1 MNQQSEG
8 GELREAKCLRKPM
21 AVLFVFLF
29 IRLIVMVYLPLSDPS
44 ECRYGNMAA
53 NMAKTGNFIEPQF
66 IHDGEMQCFIGKPPL
81 FFQAS
86 AVCSEVLG
94 QNAFAVRLPSLICA
108 LLTVWM
114 VFSAVR
120 KTATRKSAWAAALLC
135 FLSPLFYI
143 FSGLCLT
150 DMMLT
155 FCIVGGI
162 LSYANFSDVRCR
174 ANIKLH
180 SVLFFIFLALG
191 MIVKGPI
198 AIVSIGLP
206 VFIFVAIGKR
216 WGELRNHAWILG
228 SVAFALIALPW
239 FVIMSQRNPEFLKY
253 FFYNEN
259 FGRFF
264 LKDYGDKFGNG
275 HDSFRG
281 VALLL
286 SLAVNLPAL
295 LPLGRLAVA
304 GRLRLAG
311 LCKNPTECM
320 AIIAA
325 VALTAFWCPTN
336 RVPISYLLP
345 TIPFFAI
352 FAALKTSEAEY
363 MDDVRELRFLS
374 RQAVVW
380 GGITACVLVVATV
393 FCASL
398 TNKMP
403 TAFYR
408 LVRSKMD
415 TDDKLAKTKLYF
427 ISRTPY
433 SAEFYLG
440 DRVQNHPDEKLTPS
454 ITNSAPY
461 LMVVTD
467 RKLRENDYK
476 PNREL
481 IVRYGGWNLFAPD
494 RKEVQ

>member
-1 MNQQSEG
+1 M
-8 GELREAKCLRKPM
+8 
-21 AVLFVFLF
+21 
-29 IRLIVMVYLPLSDPS
+29 
-44 ECRYGNMAA
+44 
-53 NMAKTGNFIEPQF
+53 
-66 IHDGEMQCFIGKPPL
+66 
-81 FFQAS
+81 
-86 AVCSEVLG
+86 
-94 QNAFAVRLPSLICA
+94 
-108 LLTVWM
+108 
-114 VFSAVR
+114 
-120 KTATRKSAWAAALLC
+120 
-135 FLSPLFYI
+135 
-143 FSGLCLT
+143 
-150 DMMLT
+150 
-155 FCIVGGI
+155 
-162 LSYANFSDVRCR
+162 
-174 ANIKLH
+174 
-180 SVLFFIFLALG
+180 FFIFLALG

-206 VFIFVAIGKR
+206 VFIFVAFGKR
-216 WGELRNHAWILG
+216 WRELRNHAWFLG
-228 SVAFALIALPW
+228 PVAFALIALPW
-239 FVIMSQRNPEFLKY
+239 FVIMAQRNPEFLKY

-286 SLAVNLPAL
+286 SLAVNIPAL

-311 LCKNPTECM
+311 LCKNPTEGM

-352 FAALKTSEAEY
+352 FAALKTAEAEY
-363 MDDVRELRFLS
+363 VDDVRELRFLS
-374 RQAVVW
+374 RQAIFW
-380 GGITACVLVVATV
+380 GGITACVLLVATV
-393 FCASL
+393 FISDL
-398 TNKMP
+398 TRKMP
-403 TAFYR
+403 SAFYH
-408 LVRSKMD
+408 LVQSKMD
-415 TDDKLAKTKLYF
+415 TGDEFSKTKLYF

-440 DRVQNHPDEKLTPS
+440 ERVQNHPDEKLNPS

-481 IVRYGGWNLFAPD
+481 LVKHGGWNLFAPA
-494 RKEVQ
+494 RKEIQ